1 MTKFRG
7 EKTTKT
13 DTIKKRS
20 IYVYLP
26 SERMVSKW
34 KENADKENLSISK
47 FVIEHVENSLRQ
59 EEGEDSYT
67 SRIELVEENR
77 KLNEENK
84 DFKRKIK
91 ILDTVVDRLEEEL
104 RNHRIKPFLSNN
116 FTGVRNY
123 EKDLIDLFKQK
134 KEIRKEE
141 LIDFLNI
148 KTSDTI
154 SVKGISKQIENL
166 EKYGLLKDLGGKW
179 IWKG

>member
-91 ILDTVVDRLEEEL
+91 ILDTVVDRLEGSL
-104 RNHRIKPFLSNN
+104 
-116 FTGVRNY
+116 
-123 EKDLIDLFKQK
+123 
-134 KEIRKEE
+134 EITE
-141 LIDFLNI
+141 
-148 KTSDTI
+148 
-154 SVKGISKQIENL
+154 
-166 EKYGLLKDLGGKW
+166 
-179 IWKG
+179 